1 VNAYAVELQVEDAV
15 ASQVPAERLVQLAG
29 AVLAREGQPEGA
41 GLTLVIVDD
50 AQIQALNRDYRQQ
63 DRPTDVL
70 SFPAHEGDVCI
81 GPEEASLYLGDVIIA
96 LPTASAQAAE
106 AGHPV
111 ADELALLVVHGCLHL
126 LGYDHADEAERARM
140 WAVQDE
146 ILKH

>member
-1 VNAYAVELQVEDAV
+1 MSHYEIEVQVDETFTA
-15 ASQVPAERLVQLAG
+15 QVSTERLVQLAA

-70 SFPAHEGDVCI
+70 SFPTHEGEECP
-81 GPEEASLYLGDVIIA
+81 GPEEAALYLGDVIISY
-96 LPTASAQAAE
+96 PTASAQAQE
-106 AGHPV
+106 AGHAV
-111 ADELALLVVHGCLHL
+111 EDELALLAVHGCLHL
-126 LGYDHADEAERARM
+126 VGYDHATDDERARM

-146 ILKH
+146 ILAH